1 MAVATLYLL
10 QMTGHG
16 KVVQSVYAINL
27 LELTSLSELL
37 GYHREEV
44 ARDLKGAWGRK
55 NNAPTDTHVQI
66 VIFSCGLS
74 VFLQKQFS
82 EDQSPVEPY
91 LGGSD

>member
-44 ARDLKGAWGRK
+44 ARD
-55 NNAPTDTHVQI
+55 
-66 VIFSCGLS
+66 
-74 VFLQKQFS
+74 
-82 EDQSPVEPY
+82 
-91 LGGSD
+91 